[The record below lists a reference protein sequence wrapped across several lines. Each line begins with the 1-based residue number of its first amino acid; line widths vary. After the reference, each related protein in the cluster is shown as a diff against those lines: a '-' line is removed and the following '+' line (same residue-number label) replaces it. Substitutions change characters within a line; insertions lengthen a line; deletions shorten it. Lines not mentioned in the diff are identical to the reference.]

1 MIPAADIENVAR
13 RFTETGSAYSARW
26 VGTAA
31 YEVIRIEAG
40 IPRYG
45 IDITEDNLILE
56 TGLNHAVS
64 FNKGCYLGQEVVER
78 IRSRG
83 HVNKNLTGLVI
94 DGEKPATIGSK
105 VLFAEKEIG
114 TITSS
119 VYSPLSAPRSRL
131 RYIHRDHRSPGTQLA
146 VRDGDE
152 ILNAR
157 VAQLPFIP
165 GGKTLFIVID
175 FADVSLSNRARTYD
189 SSALESQA

>member
-1 MIPAADIENVAR
+1 MIPVADIENVAR
-13 RFTETGSAYSARW
+13 RFTETGSAYSAQW
-26 VGTAA
+26 VGTQA

-94 DGEKPATIGSK
+94 NGEKPVTIGSK
-105 VLFAEKEIG
+105 VLTAEKEIG
-114 TITSS
+114 TVTSS
-119 VYSPLSAPRSRL
+119 VYSPALSSAIAL
-131 RYIHRDHRSPGTQLA
+131 AYIHRDHRSSGTQLTI
-146 VRDGDE
+146 RDNYE
-152 ILNAR
+152 VLNAR
-157 VAQLPFIP
+157 VAELPFITR
-165 GGKTLFIVID
+165 GKTP
-175 FADVSLSNRARTYD
+175 
-189 SSALESQA
+189 